1 MKWRALDFLCCPAC
15 RGPLAVL
22 NKREG
27 GEEIVSATLR
37 CGQCSAEYPVHR
49 RRPTLMSTHGI
60 HQWLAPIKDIATRL
74 LEEAGAFFTEQG
86 IEYFTVS
93 TAVANR
99 QVLEFYAGQG
109 LEPLQTVLLGTVR
122 R

>member
-1 MKWRALDFLCCPAC
+1 
-15 RGPLAVL
+15 
-22 NKREG
+22 
-27 GEEIVSATLR
+27 
-37 CGQCSAEYPVHR
+37 
-49 RRPTLMSTHGI
+49 MSTHGI